1 MGDIYE
7 AAVALFLDDE
17 IDAIA
22 MRKLFQLSQDQA
34 VFLYDLLSGFAQKM
48 SFFRHCSGMPLSSAL
63 SYLLPKVPSFE
74 FGDLGFDVSVPF
86 ESAVVMFVPYP
97 EFALRKRKN
106 IDTTIKSTSSGHF
119 SSNTSTVPPCGDVN
133 DSTVPPSGA
142 VAPTRKPEN
151 IYHLDHRRQ
160 MENSAKIFY
169 CDICWK
175 PFHYQGG
182 QRPYE
187 GNFINKTWNTDA
199 QKQEPHFVSITRAAL
214 LQGWYEGVYDL
225 TWHCLDC
232 HAASLGRENDKR
244 RVATEMGLWKFAAER
259 KQHKAERRKMGLVR
273 D

>member
-1 MGDIYE
+1 M
-7 AAVALFLDDE
+7 
-17 IDAIA
+17 
-22 MRKLFQLSQDQA
+22 
-34 VFLYDLLSGFAQKM
+34 
-48 SFFRHCSGMPLSSAL
+48 
-63 SYLLPKVPSFE
+63 VPSFE
-74 FGDLGFDVSVPF
+74 FGDLGFDVSDPF
-86 ESAVVMFVPYP
+86 ESAVLKFVCHP
-97 EFALRKRKN
+97 ETAMRKRKN
-106 IDTTIKSTSSGHF
+106 IDT
-119 SSNTSTVPPCGDVN
+119 SSNTSTVPPCGDV
-133 DSTVPPSGA
+133 DASTVPPCGD
-142 VAPTRKPEN
+142 VAPSRVPEN

-160 MENSAKIFY
+160 MENSEKIFY

-199 QKQEPHFVSITRAAL
+199 QKQDPHFVSITRAAL

-232 HAASLGRENDKR
+232 HAASLGRENDLR
-244 RVATEMGLWKFAAER
+244 RVAQEMGLWKFAAER